1 MKKLML
7 NLLLLSILVLSV
19 YCRNANRQDTV
30 DAAKESN
37 EQKENVLEDQSDF
50 LVNAA
55 SAGHMEVEMGQL
67 AQEKANH
74 NRVKAFGKMMVDQH
88 SQVNQEIKNLA
99 SGKQIT
105 LPSGMGAEHQ
115 RDMDDLR
122 KLSGRDF
129 DRKYMDM
136 MVEDHEK
143 DIRKFEDASE
153 NHKDAE
159 IQTFAAKTLPKLR
172 AHLDSA
178 RMVKSVILQNK

>member
-7 NLLLLSILVLSV
+7 YLLLFSVLGLSM
-19 YCRNANRQDTV
+19 YCRNANKRDAV

-55 SAGHMEVEMGQL
+55 SSGHMEVEMGKL
-67 AQEKANH
+67 AQEKALYP
-74 NRVKAFGKMMVDQH
+74 RVRSFGKMMVNEHDAL
-88 SQVNQEIKNLA
+88 NQEIKNLA

-105 LPSGMGAEHQ
+105 LPSGMGADHQ
-115 RDMDDLR
+115 RDLDDLR
-122 KLSGRDF
+122 KLNGRDF

-136 MVEDHEK
+136 MVDDHEE

-159 IQTFAAKTLPKLR
+159 VQTFAAKTLPKLR

-178 RMVKSVILQNK
+178 RMVRTSIQK